1 MLLLSP
7 SLAREHH
14 PEISTSIAEQCCRS
28 PLPAP
33 EFYDQIHGSDRRD
46 RKHNESFRNGGF
58 HVLCLSCASI
68 IPVLCRQTSAE
79 TRDLQYDQSV

>member
-1 MLLLSP
+1 MPLLSP

-14 PEISTSIAEQCCRS
+14 PELSTSIAEQCCRLL
-28 PLPAP
+28 LPAS
-33 EFYDQIHGSDRRD
+33 EVYDQIRKSDRRD
-46 RKHNESFRNGGF
+46 RKHNESFQNGGL

-79 TRDLQYDQSV
+79 TRGLQYDQSV